1 MTANINPET
10 GIRYGVI
17 STHSLHP
24 DVVDEL
30 WYGYGAEDLSY
41 KEALIDLEA
50 EIRREVEFEQED
62 GFEVDDPEDEIQSR
76 LESRAE
82 WIQIDEP
89 TIKGTYEGVEYIIGW
104 LGGAPLLWVIK
115 SPYTTFRRLCS
126 PCVPGAVDLDSD
138 PGPTGAH
145 GYDVPAT
152 WRWNYGDDNG

>member
-17 STHSLHP
+17 ACNSLNQH
-24 DVVDEL
+24 VVEEL
-30 WYGYGAEDLSY
+30 WYGPGAVDISY
-41 KEALIDLEA
+41 KEALEDLEA

-82 WIQIDEP
+82 WIEIDEP

-104 LGGAPLLWVIK
+104 LGGAPLVWITK
-115 SPYTTFRRLCS
+115 SPFVGKFDRCS
-126 PCVPGAVDLDSD
+126 PCVPGAVSLESPN
-138 PGPTGAH
+138 PGGVQ
-145 GYDVPAT
+145 GYDVPPD
-152 WRWNYGDDNG
+152 WRDSNGET